1 MELYFAPL
9 ACSLATRIALYEAGV
24 EARFIQVDTRTKRTA
39 DGEDFFTINPMG
51 QVPVLRTDDGI
62 LLTENAAILQFVGES
77 HPSAGLMPDD
87 RIGRAELRKWL
98 SFIASEL
105 HTGIFHPLL
114 GVESPEGAK
123 DHARSKIKRR
133 FTVLDAHLQ
142 GRDFLLDRFS
152 VADAFLFTVL
162 NWTAVS
168 DIELSL
174 WPALHAYHRG
184 LRQRAAFARA
194 FAEERALYL
203 EQQAKRAA

>member
-9 ACSLATRIALYEAGV
+9 ACSLATRIALYEIGM
-24 EARFIQVDTRTKRTA
+24 EARFIQVDTRSKRIA
-39 DGEDFFTINPMG
+39 DGQDFLAINPMG
-51 QVPVLRTDDGI
+51 QVPVLRTDDGR
-62 LLTENAAILQFVGES
+62 LLTENAAILQFVAES
-77 HPSAGLMPDD
+77 HPAAGLIPED
-87 RIGRAELRKWL
+87 RFGQAELRKWL
-98 SFIASEL
+98 SFVASEL

-133 FTVLDAHLQ
+133 FTLLDTHLA
-142 GRDFLLDRFS
+142 GREFLLDRVS

-168 DIELSL
+168 DIDLTL
-174 WPALHAYHRG
+174 WPAVNAYHRG
-184 LRQRAAFARA
+184 LRQRPAFARA